1 MALESMQ
8 NHFTGLPMESLIGS
22 PLKAACDSQI
32 MLARST
38 VDFIRDVGFEGD
50 KTRTADF
57 SFLQNVVTGKDAAGN
72 DIIEQNK
79 VSMEVPILAIVNI
92 PSLMIDE
99 VDITFDMEVK
109 SSERSVE
116 TEDKSGK
123 FSAKTKIGWGPISV
137 SANIS
142 GSVASHKENTRSSD
156 NSAKYHVQVHAA
168 QAGTPEGLSRV
179 LDIIG
184 EAVAPKAISNETAK
198 PDSDL
203 EKAMKD
209 VIEKGKEVDLA
220 EATLQTA
227 QMALANANE
236 TDKLN
241 KQAEVEKAQA
251 KLTEAQDMLTKANMV
266 MQLVRK
272 NQTYDKAKAAV
283 GI

>member
-8 NHFTGLPMESLIGS
+8 NHFTGLPMESLIGT

-72 DIIEQNK
+72 DIIEHNK
-79 VSMEVPILAIVNI
+79 VSMEVPVLAIVNI

-99 VDITFDMEVK
+99 VDLTFDMEK

-137 SANIS
+137 SASIS

-203 EKAMKD
+203 EKAMKY

-220 EATLQTA
+220 EVKLQTA
-227 QMALANANE
+227 QMALAK
-236 TDKLN
+236 DPS
-241 KQAEVEKAQA
+241 
-251 KLTEAQDMLTKANMV
+251 
-266 MQLVRK
+266 
-272 NQTYDKAKAAV
+272 
-283 GI
+283 

>member
-8 NHFTGLPMESLIGS
+8 NHFTGLPMESLIGT

-72 DIIEQNK
+72 DIIEHNK
-79 VSMEVPILAIVNI
+79 VSMEVPVLAIVNI

-99 VDITFDMEVK
+99 VDLTFDMEK

-137 SANIS
+137 SASIS
-142 GSVASHKENTRSSD
+142 GSVASHKSQREYTFER
-156 NSAKYHVQVHAA
+156 
-168 QAGTPEGLSRV
+168 
-179 LDIIG
+179 
-184 EAVAPKAISNETAK
+184 
-198 PDSDL
+198 
-203 EKAMKD
+203 
-209 VIEKGKEVDLA
+209 
-220 EATLQTA
+220 
-227 QMALANANE
+227 
-236 TDKLN
+236 
-241 KQAEVEKAQA
+241 
-251 KLTEAQDMLTKANMV
+251 
-266 MQLVRK
+266 
-272 NQTYDKAKAAV
+272 
-283 GI
+283 

>member
-72 DIIEQNK
+72 DIIEQNR
-79 VSMEVPILAIVNI
+79 VSMEVPVLAIVNI

-116 TEDKSGK
+116 TEDKSGE
-123 FSAKTKIGWGPISV
+123 FSATTKIGWGPISV
-137 SANIS
+137 SASIS

-184 EAVAPKAISNETAK
+184 EAVAPKAVSNETAK
-198 PDSDL
+198 LVNKELDD
-203 EKAMKD
+203 AMAD
-209 VIEKGKEVDLA
+209 VIKKGQAVDLA
-220 EATLQTA
+220 EVKLQTA
-227 QMALANANE
+227 QMALAK
-236 TDKLN
+236 DPN
-241 KQAEVEKAQA
+241 KQADVDNAQA
-251 KLTEAQDMLTKANMV
+251 GLTDAQDALTKANMA

-272 NQTYDKAKAAV
+272 GQTYADAKTAA